1 MVDRSKFGKR
11 EKKVK
16 NLESKLQ
23 LDFVTL
29 MFPRYAIYSAGLA

>member
-16 NLESKLQ
+16 NLEKDGEVLGQ
-23 LDFVTL
+23 KDN
-29 MFPRYAIYSAGLA
+29 